1 MELRHLRYFIAIAE
15 ERSFTGAAER
25 LWVAQPGLS
34 TQMRRLEAELGV
46 QLFERHPRG
55 IDLTQAGELF
65 LERARMAVSA
75 ADVALAT
82 GRDLEAGVIGSLR
95 LGLAAGARWPLAS
108 DLLLRF
114 GRAQPGVELTVVE
127 AYGGAL
133 WRDLRAGRLDALIAP
148 TGHGSPDLRTLALGA
163 EDWVVLVGTAHPLA
177 GIGAVDAE
185 DLQGERI
192 AVTRH
197 RDGAVLDRTVSDL
210 LAELGVAAQLVPGAQ
225 GPARHA
231 AVAENEAVVLTTA
244 PDAVPSGV
252 IVRRLEPRR
261 TLAFELLWRDEVTSP
276 ALSELISLAAANGR
290 RPSSTR
296 ALAAVA

>member
-1 MELRHLRYFIAIAE
+1 VELRHLRYFIAIAE

-65 LERARMAVSA
+65 LERARVAVSA

-108 DLLLRF
+108 ELLLRF
-114 GRAQPGVELTVVE
+114 GRERPGVELTVVE
-127 AYGGAL
+127 AYGGTL
-133 WRDLRAGRLDALIAP
+133 WRDLRAGRLDALVAP
-148 TGHGSPDLRTLALGA
+148 TGHGSADLRNLELGY
-163 EDWVVLVGTAHPLA
+163 EDWVVLVGTGHPLA
-177 GIGAVDAE
+177 GIGSVDSK

-192 AVTRH
+192 VVTGH

-210 LAELGVAAQLVPGAQ
+210 LAELDVAAQLVPGAQ
-225 GPARHA
+225 GPAQHA
-231 AVAENEAVVLTTA
+231 AVAKNEAVVLTTA

-276 ALSELISLAAANGR
+276 ALSELISLAAANVR
-290 RPSSTR
+290 RPSSSR
-296 ALAAVA
+296 ALSAVA

>member
-46 QLFERHPRG
+46 QLFDRHPRG

-65 LERARMAVSA
+65 LERARVAVSA
-75 ADVALAT
+75 ADVALTT

-108 DLLLRF
+108 ELLLRF
-114 GRAQPGVELTVVE
+114 GRERPGVELTVVE
-127 AYGGAL
+127 AYGGTL
-133 WRDLRAGRLDALIAP
+133 WRDLRAGRLDALVAP
-148 TGHGSPDLRTLALGA
+148 TGHGSADLRTLELGQ
-163 EDWVVLVGTAHPLA
+163 EDWVVLVGTGHPLA
-177 GIGAVDAE
+177 RIGSMDAE

-192 AVTRH
+192 AVTGH
-197 RDGAVLDRTVSDL
+197 RDGAILDRTVSDL

-231 AVAENEAVVLTTA
+231 AVAKNEAVVLTTA
-244 PDAVPSGV
+244 PDAVPSGL

-261 TLAFELLWRDEVTSP
+261 TLAFELLWRDEVPSP
-276 ALSELISLAAANGR
+276 ALSELISLAAVNVR
-290 RPSSTR
+290 RPLSTR

>member
-1 MELRHLRYFIAIAE
+1 VELRHLRYFIAIAE

-65 LERARMAVSA
+65 LERARLAVSA
-75 ADVALAT
+75 AGVALAT

-108 DLLLRF
+108 ELLLRF
-114 GRAQPGVELTVVE
+114 GRERPGVELTVVE
-127 AYGGAL
+127 AYGGTL

-148 TGHGSPDLRTLALGA
+148 TGHGSADLRTLELGC
-163 EDWVVLVGTAHPLA
+163 EDWVVLVGTGHPLA
-177 GIGAVDAE
+177 GIGSVDAE

-192 AVTRH
+192 AVTGH

-231 AVAENEAVVLTTA
+231 AVAKREAVVLTTP

-252 IVRRLEPRR
+252 IVRKLKPRR

-276 ALSELISLAAANGR
+276 ALSELISLAAVDVR
-290 RPSSTR
+290 RPSSNR